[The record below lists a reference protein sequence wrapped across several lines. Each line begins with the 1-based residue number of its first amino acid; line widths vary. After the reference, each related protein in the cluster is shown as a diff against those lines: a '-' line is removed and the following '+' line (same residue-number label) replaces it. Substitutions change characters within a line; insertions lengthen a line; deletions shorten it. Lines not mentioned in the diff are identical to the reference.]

1 MTTKRHKEIPILYSE
16 KQKTKLEDIK
26 MYLSVQTQACPY
38 SQLAFEFIP
47 VCLTLISIICSVFCP
62 FPNFC
67 FIILFLKLALL
78 FFLLHGPHVTTCILS
93 EKYFK

>member
-1 MTTKRHKEIPILYSE
+1 
-16 KQKTKLEDIK
+16 

-62 FPNFC
+62 FPNFLFHN
-67 FIILFLKLALL
+67 FIFKNLHYC

-93 EKYFK
+93 ENILSRKLI